1 MRRIVVDMQ
10 NYLFADAVALALQ
23 NSDSDFDV
31 HMSENPDNTAQLCS
45 LCMPYARLMEVT
57 AHHPW
62 MLEDRLAIQQ
72 EVKRNNPHCRTV
84 LIVDENADKELAARV
99 VQAKKDG
106 VIDNFIYS
114 SVSAAYLS
122 AFVDTL

>member
-10 NYLFADAVALALQ
+10 NYLFADAVALALT
-23 NSDSDFDV
+23 NSDSDFDI
-31 HMSENPDNTAQLCS
+31 HMSDNPDNTAQLCS
-45 LCMPYARLMEVT
+45 LCLPYALLMEVT
-57 AHHPW
+57 PFSPW
-62 MLEDRLAIQQ
+62 RLKERLKIQA
-72 EVKRNNPHCRTV
+72 EVKRENPHCTTV

>member
-1 MRRIVVDMQ
+1 
-10 NYLFADAVALALQ
+10 
-23 NSDSDFDV
+23 
-31 HMSENPDNTAQLCS
+31 
-45 LCMPYARLMEVT
+45 MEVT

-62 MLEDRLAIQQ
+62 RLEDRLAIQQ

>member
-31 HMSENPDNTAQLCS
+31 HMSENPDNTAQLCG
-45 LCMPYARLMEVT
+45 LCVPYALLMEVT

-62 MLEDRLAIQQ
+62 RLEDRLAIQQ
-72 EVKRNNPHCRTV
+72 EVKRNNPQCTTV